1 MLTVNRQL
9 RSTRKELLLTL
20 PSLLWLGVFFLVPAL
35 LVFTIA
41 FRPDLP
47 GGGVGEGWTLD
58 TWARLM
64 QPSYPA
70 IIWRTLWVSAVA
82 TAACLM
88 LAIPVAYW
96 LARQP
101 AHSRKWWLL
110 LIILPFWTNFLIRIF
125 AWKTVLHPDGFL
137 KNLLVSLGLADV
149 NTQLLYNSGAVLLVT
164 IYSFL
169 PFAILPLYAAA
180 EKFDFQLL
188 DAARDLGASR
198 WQAFSKVFV
207 PGIYGGILTAFLV
220 TFIPA
225 LGSYAIPDIVG
236 GPHSE
241 LIGNKIAQRVFTDRN
256 LPHAAGISAV
266 LALAVM
272 LPLAL
277 YWLIRRRK
285 AD

>member
-1 MLTVNRQL
+1 MKANR
-9 RSTRKELLLTL
+9 REFILTL
-20 PSLLWLGVFFLVPAL
+20 PTLLWLGVFFLIPAV
-35 LVFTIA
+35 LVMTIA

-58 TWARLM
+58 TWSRLM

-70 IIWRTLWVSAVA
+70 IIWRTLWVSSLA
-82 TAACLM
+82 TAMCLA

-96 LARQP
+96 LALLPVYR
-101 AHSRKWWLL
+101 RKWWLL

-125 AWKTVLHPDGFL
+125 AWKTVLHPDGFI
-137 KNLLVSLGLADV
+137 KNLLVSIGLADA

-188 DAARDLGASR
+188 DAARDMGASR

-236 GPHSE
+236 GPYSE

-256 LPHAAGISAV
+256 LPHAAGISTV
-266 LALAVM
+266 LAFAVM
-272 LPLAL
+272 LPLAV
-277 YWLIRRRK
+277 YWVMRERK
-285 AD
+285 LN